1 MPKKR
6 LLLALTATAVVGCV
20 VAATGLAGST
30 QVDQFSDD
38 PSPDTVCGVSGMSS
52 FHGTSVVREGGARGS
67 FFAGTFWK
75 VFVAENGKSVTF
87 FSATPNKE
95 SLPMIDEQAGTVTF
109 ATTFVGLPVKVSIT
123 RGPTLIRDAGT
134 GTFIDVFEYTGDPE
148 NPVGAHIS
156 TDVVGLHGPHPVL
169 LGADVCE
176 VVEPYLLDP

>member
-1 MPKKR
+1 VPKKR

-52 FHGTSVVREGGARGS
+52 VHGTSVVREGGARGS

-95 SLPMIDEQAGTVTF
+95 SLPMITSRRAPSP
-109 ATTFVGLPVKVSIT
+109 LRRPS
-123 RGPTLIRDAGT
+123 
-134 GTFIDVFEYTGDPE
+134 
-148 NPVGAHIS
+148 
-156 TDVVGLHGPHPVL
+156 
-169 LGADVCE
+169 LG
-176 VVEPYLLDP
+176 YR